1 MNLKDHDADKAISE
15 IAAAISEPARVRIL
29 YSLLDGCARTS
40 TELAVVA
47 DVSPST
53 TSAHLKRL
61 QGQKLVTAIAQG
73 KHRYY
78 RLHNPEVADAL
89 EALNIIASNSRDDFL
104 PNTPTRLILARTCY
118 DHIAGKLGVSLYES
132 FTLKGWFVIGQ
143 VRNGTACELSDAGR
157 NEFEALG
164 IDLEGSYQ
172 LRRRFAYECLDWS
185 ERRPHLGG
193 SLAAAILRLMLK
205 ENWVEKDLDS
215 RVLTIT
221 DHGRRKLVKRL
232 GVQL

>member
-1 MNLKDHDADKAISE
+1 MSNKDNDSDKAISE

-29 YSLLDGCARTS
+29 YSLLDGRARTS

-61 QGQKLVTAIAQG
+61 QGQKLITGIAQG

-104 PNTPTRLILARTCY
+104 PNTPSRLMLARTCY

-132 FTLKGWFVIGQ
+132 FTVKGWFAIGR
-143 VRNGTACELSDAGR
+143 VRNGTACELSALGHK
-157 NEFEALG
+157 EFAALG
-164 IDLEGSYQ
+164 IDLEGTHQ
-172 LRRRFAYECLDWS
+172 TRRRFAYECLDWS

-193 SLAAAILRLMLK
+193 SLAAAILCLMVK
-205 ENWVEKDLDS
+205 ENWVAKDLDS

-221 DHGRRKLVKRL
+221 DHGRRKLLKRL